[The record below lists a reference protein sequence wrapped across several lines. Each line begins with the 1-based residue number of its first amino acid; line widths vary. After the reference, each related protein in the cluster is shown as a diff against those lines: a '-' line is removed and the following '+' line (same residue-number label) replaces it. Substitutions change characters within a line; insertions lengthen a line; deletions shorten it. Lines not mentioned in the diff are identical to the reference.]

1 MQNLTSKMQE
11 TAKHLLQ
18 SGEVTAVIGWEKG
31 TFWYQST
38 PVMITDANDVEKLVW
53 DEFCQPNLSKY
64 LLDYKY
70 NDGKIAIFVKG
81 CDSRAFNRLLQD
93 NQIKREKAYL
103 IGLPCEGMKDHKKA
117 ALMDESAQSEVPL
130 AKVCGSCRYP
140 NAVVFDEFLGERTT
154 PKATENDFSDV
165 LALEEMTNDERYQF
179 WQKEH
184 TKCIRC
190 YACRNACPACNC
202 RNCIFTDSKSG
213 WISKDVNASEN
224 QFYAITRATHVA
236 GRCVECGQCE
246 MVCPS
251 DIPIMLMNKKYMK
264 DINELFGA
272 YDAGVDLEAP
282 APLGS
287 YKLDDPEEFM

>member
-1 MQNLTSKMQE
+1 MNQTAQEMQNIAKELLT
-11 TAKHLLQ
+11 

-38 PVMITDANDVEKLVW
+38 PVKITSPEEADKLIW
-53 DEFCQPNLSKY
+53 DDFCQPNLSKY
-64 LLDYKY
+64 LLDYRL
-70 NDGKIAIFVKG
+70 NEGKIAIFVKG

-103 IGLPCEGMKDHKKA
+103 IGIPCPGMKDHKQA
-117 ALMDESAQSEVPL
+117 ALVEESAKDSVPL
-130 AKVCGSCRYP
+130 AKVCQSCRYP
-140 NAVVFDEFLGERTT
+140 NPVVYDRLIGSEVT
-154 PKATENDFSDV
+154 PRATEPDFSDV
-165 LALEEMTNDERYQF
+165 MALEAMTPDERYAF
-179 WQKEH
+179 WQEQH

-202 RNCIFTDSKSG
+202 RDCIFSNSKSG

-251 DIPIMLMNKKYMK
+251 NIPIMLMNKKYIK
-264 DINELFGA
+264 DINDLFGK
-272 YDAGVDLEAP
+272 YDAGIDIDTP
-282 APLGS
+282 TPLGH
-287 YKLDDPEEFM
+287 YKLNDPEEFM